1 MLNIVV
7 LGTGN
12 LAKHLFQAFSKTDK
26 AQVVQVVGRNQDQL
40 QWFADSVSVSNDF
53 SSILDAD
60 VYLVSVKDDAIG
72 QVSNFLSEKNG
83 VVAHTSGAVSLHSIS
98 GKQKGVFY
106 PVQTFTKGKT
116 LDFTTIPICVEG
128 NDNVSFGILEELA
141 KSISEQVYQ
150 INSDQRKKL
159 HLAAVFVNNFTN
171 YLYGVG
177 EAVCMDSNLSFDLLK
192 PLILETAEK
201 VQYLSPKEA
210 QTGPARRGDQN
221 SIQEHLKL
229 LKDKKQIELYKLC
242 SAAIEHI
249 YEKEL

>member
-26 AQVVQVVGRNQDQL
+26 AQVVQVVGRNQGQL
-40 QWFADSVSVSNDF
+40 QWFADSVSVSNYF

-60 VYLVSVKDDAIG
+60 VYLVSVKDDAIAE
-72 QVSNFLSEKNG
+72 VSQALSHKKG
-83 VVAHTSGAVSLHSIS
+83 VVAHTSGAVPLNAIAVER
-98 GKQKGVFY
+98 KGVFY
-106 PVQTFTKGKT
+106 PLQTFTKGKT
-116 LDFTTIPICVEG
+116 LDFSTIPICIEG
-128 NDNVSFGILEELA
+128 NDNVTLGILEELA

-177 EAVCMDSNLSFDLLK
+177 EAICMDSNLSFDLLK
-192 PLILETAEK
+192 PLIMETADK

-221 SIQEHLKL
+221 SMQEHLKL

-242 SAAIEHI
+242 SVAIEHI